1 MKNKTVIIIS
11 HKFSTVRNAQ
21 KVYVMEKGKIIENG
35 SHLELMKLNGKYADA
50 FNKQA
55 EGYLRED

>member
-1 MKNKTVIIIS
+1 MKDKTVIIIS

-21 KVYVMEKGKIIENG
+21 KVYVMEKGKIVESG
-35 SHLELMKLNGKYADA
+35 SHRELMMLNGKYADA

-55 EGYLRED
+55 EGYLKID